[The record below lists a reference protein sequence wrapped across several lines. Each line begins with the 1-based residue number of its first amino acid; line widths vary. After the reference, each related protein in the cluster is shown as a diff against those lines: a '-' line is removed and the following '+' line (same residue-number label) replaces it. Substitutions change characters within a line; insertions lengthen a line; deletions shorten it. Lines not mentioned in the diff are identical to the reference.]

1 MFQNFPYNFNPYC
14 GQYDPGPRQPSQPQ
28 IQGIKFVQNFQE
40 ATNCTIPL
48 GSKALFMDKN
58 EDIFYLKETDFN
70 GYSTVTRYR
79 FQKYEPIQESAEY
92 ITRAEFDRWKEEYEQ
107 SLRINDA
114 PQSARH
120 ESADAIHQDNI
131 AATSEN
137 TSRANAKG
145 GESLFAGV

>member
-14 GQYDPGPRQPSQPQ
+14 GQYNPDPCQSSQPQ
-28 IQGIKFVQNFQE
+28 IQGIKFVQNLQE

-92 ITRAEFDRWKEEYEQ
+92 ITRAEFDQWKEEYEH

-120 ESADAIHQDNI
+120 ESTDAIHKDNI
-131 AATSEN
+131 TATSED
-137 TSRANAKG
+137 TSRTNIKG